1 LAVVTVEVP
10 SISQLLKP
18 VKSKPSHSHSNTSP
32 VSNDRS
38 NSARIAALERR
49 MDHLEEIEK
58 IVHDLNRKLKDIGA

>member
-18 VKSKPSHSHSNTSP
+18 AKSKPLHSHSDVSP
-32 VSNDRS
+32 ASDDRS

-58 IVHDLNRKLKDIGA
+58 MVHDLNRRLKDIGA